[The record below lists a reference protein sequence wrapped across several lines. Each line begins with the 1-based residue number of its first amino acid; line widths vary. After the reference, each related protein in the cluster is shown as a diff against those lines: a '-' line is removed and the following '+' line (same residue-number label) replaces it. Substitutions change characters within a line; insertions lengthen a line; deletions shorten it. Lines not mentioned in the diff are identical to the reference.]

1 MVARTHSSNERTD
14 SPDSRLLQNMETNLW
29 REATHMWY
37 MGWPSRGV
45 PDDPSTIIAF
55 LIEARAF
62 MRNPSS
68 SSSSSSSAA
77 SGAAAS
83 AARKAAP
90 HVVHCSPGTG
100 RTGTVL
106 AIDLCVREFETA
118 RQVDVPRT
126 VYRLRKDRA
135 GCVQTK
141 EQYMFIYKVSVCG
154 RRLRATLAS
163 LF

>member
-1 MVARTHSSNERTD
+1 
-14 SPDSRLLQNMETNLW
+14 METNLW

-37 MGWPSRGV
+37 TGWPSRGV

-62 MRNPSS
+62 MRSPSGPG
-68 SSSSSSSAA
+68 
-77 SGAAAS
+77 GAANGTKPSRQGAPS
-83 AARKAAP
+83 TAP

-106 AIDLCVREFETA
+106 AVDLCIREFETA
-118 RQVDVPRT
+118 RQVDIPRT
-126 VYRLRKDRA
+126 VYRLRKGRA

-141 EQYMFIYKVSVCG
+141 EQYIFIYKVRSIRFLVFIFYWKYG
-154 RRLRATLAS
+154 
-163 LF
+163 

>member
-1 MVARTHSSNERTD
+1 
-14 SPDSRLLQNMETNLW
+14 
-29 REATHMWY
+29 MWY

-62 MRNPSS
+62 MRNPS
-68 SSSSSSSAA
+68 AQ
-77 SGAAAS
+77 GQGRQ
-83 AARKAAP
+83 AARAAP

-106 AIDLCVREFETA
+106 AIDLCIREFETT
-118 RQVDVPRT
+118 RQVDIPRT

-141 EQYMFIYKVSVCG
+141 EQYMFVYKVRDRVHCVHRLARDAPLPSEMMRLVVIPRPCTSVC
-154 RRLRATLAS
+154 RP
-163 LF
+163 